1 MGISFC
7 HLFIN
12 LFLFYSICL
21 VVQIK
26 GEFLEDQG
34 DQKDQEFQGDQEF
47 LEDQK
52 NQEFLEMSLI
62 EHITELRKRLLW
74 SFLYVIII
82 FVFCF
87 YFADILFAFLARPLV
102 NLMDLEKGQGFIY
115 TALQEAFFT
124 ELKIAFFFSLFFAF
138 PLIAIQIWKFIAP
151 GLYKNEKKA
160 FLPFL
165 IATPILFFA
174 GGAMVYYLISPIAWK
189 FFMSYQNLNSSGV
202 PIRLEAKMGE
212 YLSLMMRFIFA
223 FGLAFQLPVVLGLMA
238 KVGIV
243 DYRSLK
249 KFRKYAIVMAFLA
262 AAFLTPPDPF
272 SQISLALPIIF
283 LYEISIYIAK
293 IIQKNKEKNDA

>member
-1 MGISFC
+1 MS
-7 HLFIN
+7 
-12 LFLFYSICL
+12 
-21 VVQIK
+21 K
-26 GEFLEDQG
+26 
-34 DQKDQEFQGDQEF
+34 
-47 LEDQK
+47 K
-52 NQEFLEMSLI
+52 NQFEEMSLI
-62 EHITELRKRLLW
+62 DHLTELRKRLLW
-74 SFLYVIII
+74 SFIYIILI
-82 FVFCF
+82 FFICF
-87 YFADILFAFLARPLV
+87 YFASDLFYFLAKPLV
-102 NLMDLEKGQGFIY
+102 NLLQTDKGQGFIY

-151 GLYKNEKKA
+151 GLYRHEKNA

-174 GGAMVYYLISPIAWK
+174 GGAMVYYLISPLAWN
-189 FFMSYQNLNSSGV
+189 FFLSYQNMSSSGV

-243 DYRSLK
+243 TYTSLK
-249 KFRKYAIVMAFLA
+249 KFRKYAIVIAFLA

-272 SQISLALPIIF
+272 SQISLALPIII

-293 IIQKNKEKNDA
+293 IIQKNKKDI

>member
-1 MGISFC
+1 M
-7 HLFIN
+7 N
-12 LFLFYSICL
+12 NNN
-21 VVQIK
+21 Q
-26 GEFLEDQG
+26 LE
-34 DQKDQEFQGDQEF
+34 
-47 LEDQK
+47 
-52 NQEFLEMSLI
+52 EMSLFD
-62 EHITELRKRLLW
+62 HLTELRKRLLW
-74 SFLYVIII
+74 SFIYIIII
-82 FVFCF
+82 FIICF
-87 YFADILFAFLARPLV
+87 YFASDLFYFLAKPLL
-102 NLMDLEKGQGFIY
+102 NLLNVSEGQGFIY

-124 ELKIAFFFSLFFAF
+124 ELKIAFFFALFFAF

-151 GLYKNEKKA
+151 GLYRKEKNA

-174 GGAMVYYLISPIAWK
+174 GGAMVYYLIAPLAWN
-189 FFMSYQNLNSSGV
+189 FFLSYQNISDSGV

-243 DYRSLK
+243 TYTSLK
-249 KFRKYAIVMAFLA
+249 KFRKYAIVIAFLS

-272 SQISLALPIIF
+272 SQISLALPIII

-293 IIQKNKEKNDA
+293 IIQKNKRDD